1 LTTKDIRDIILR
13 SIASPSNGADC
24 MCEGTG
30 FFHAFPWDAQD
41 IFDADKN
48 GSLDKSSDLAVQ
60 TTMAPVTSS

>member
-1 LTTKDIRDIILR
+1 MVQ
-13 SIASPSNGADC
+13 IA
-24 MCEGTG
+24 CERELD

-48 GSLDKSSDLAVQ
+48 GSLDKASDLAVQ